1 MKKDLHVTKRP
12 DGQWQVIRE
21 NADRASSVHETQHG
35 AIEQA
40 KETAKREGLEVVIHG
55 RDNKIRDSDSYGK
68 DPAPPVDKKH

>member
-21 NADRASSVHETQHG
+21 KADRASSIHETQEK

-40 KETAKREGLEVVIHG
+40 RETAKREGLEVVIHG
-55 RDNKIRDSDSYGK
+55 RDNKIRDSDSYGR
-68 DPAPPVDKKH
+68 DPVPPVDKKH